1 MELLGKAADGVRG
14 CSLGELK
21 TANMCNLMD
30 LWWMEFGG
38 VFWVLIVSG
47 QVWGLCTEGLLR
59 Y

>member
-14 CSLGELK
+14 YSLGELK